1 MIGRIDPTEPTG
13 QNGGDLLNIK
23 NITVI
28 SINNT
33 TVLVTWNIIRNY
45 DDDFCRQ
52 ISFTW
57 KLQILKWANW
67 TALYHDAN
75 FKDIKK
81 MEYYNSPNESMYVNL
96 NRTQCIKK
104 SYLLT
109 GLSPDTY
116 YKFQIV
122 VNQIVIN
129 KIVSNGSY
137 IHYFGKQS

>member
-1 MIGRIDPTEPTG
+1 MIGKRDPNILSLDPG
-13 QNGGDLLNIK
+13 QGGGDLLSIK
-23 NITVI
+23 NITAI
-28 SINNT
+28 STNNT
-33 TVLVTWNIIRNY
+33 TVLVTWNING
-45 DDDFCRQ
+45 DDFCQQ